1 MPGFLAGSIV
11 SPEAR
16 TTYPSEEHTMTR
28 SGADQPATT
37 SKPTNAQ
44 ERDRRVV
51 GDDARQRLLAAI
63 PVTERQLPLAGIST
77 AVLEGGDGPPVV
89 LLHSSGEFA
98 ALWMRV
104 IPELVTTHRVVVP
117 DLPGHGASEVADGQ
131 LDTDHVVAWLD
142 ALIEHTC
149 PSPPALV
156 GHGLSG
162 AIAARFAIA
171 HPDRLSRLVLVD
183 ALGLDRFEPAP
194 SFGLALHRFMEQPSE
209 HTRDGLFRQC
219 FVDPDGLRQQLGQRW
234 EPLAAYALDRAR
246 TPGQQAALGSLMRQ
260 LGLPAIPP
268 ADLARIVVPTTL
280 IWGRHDLQVQ
290 LPVAEAASTRHGWPL
305 HVIED
310 AGDDSA
316 LEQPR
321 AFLGTLHAALG
332 ALTAEAA
339 RR

>member
-1 MPGFLAGSIV
+1 
-11 SPEAR
+11 
-16 TTYPSEEHTMTR
+16 MTR
-28 SGADQPATT
+28 SGADQPATS
-37 SKPTNAQ
+37 SKPTNVQ
-44 ERDRRVV
+44 EHDRRVD

-63 PVTERQLPLAGIST
+63 PVTERQLRLAGIST

-104 IPELVTTHRVVVP
+104 IPKLVTTHRVVAP

-156 GHGLSG
+156 GHGLGG

-171 HPDRLSRLVLVD
+171 HPDKLSGLVLVD

-194 SFGLALHRFMEQPSE
+194 SFGLALHRFLEQPSE
-209 HTRDGLFRQC
+209 RTRDDLFRQC
-219 FVDPDGLRQQLGQRW
+219 YVDLDGLRQQLGQRW
-234 EPLAAYALDRAR
+234 EPLAAYALERAA
-246 TPGQQAALGSLMRQ
+246 TPGQQAVLGSLMSE
-260 LGLPAIPP
+260 LGLPAILP
-268 ADLARIVVPTTL
+268 ADLARISVATTL
-280 IWGRHDLQVQ
+280 IWGRQDLQAP
-290 LPVAEAASTRHGWPL
+290 LPVAEAASARHGWPL
-305 HVIED
+305 HVIEH
-310 AGDDSA
+310 AGDDPA
-316 LEQPR
+316 FEQPK
-321 AFLGTLHAALG
+321 AFLGALHAVLG

-339 RR
+339 HR

>member
-1 MPGFLAGSIV
+1 MPGFLASSIV
-11 SPEAR
+11 SPEER
-16 TTYPSEEHTMTR
+16 TTSTSEEQAMTR
-28 SGADQPATT
+28 SRTDQPAAM
-37 SKPTNAQ
+37 SRQSAV
-44 ERDRRVV
+44 EEHDRRSP
-51 GDDARQRLLAAI
+51 GDDARQRLLDAI
-63 PVTERQLPLAGIST
+63 PVTERQLRLAGIST

-104 IPELVTTHRVVVP
+104 IPDLVTTHRVVVP
-117 DLPGHGASEVADGQ
+117 DLPGHGASVVADGH

-156 GHGLSG
+156 GHGLGG

-194 SFGLALHRFMEQPSE
+194 SFGLALHRFMEQPTE
-209 HTRDGLFRQC
+209 HTQDEFFRQC
-219 FVDPDGLRQQLGQRW
+219 FVDLDGLRQQLGQSW

-246 TPGQQAALGSLMRQ
+246 TPGMQAALGNLMPQ
-260 LGLPAIPP
+260 LGLPPIPP
-268 ADLARIVVPTTL
+268 ADLARISVPTTL
-280 IWGRHDLQVQ
+280 IWGRHDLQVP
-290 LPVAEAASTRHGWPL
+290 LPVAEAASNRHSGPL
-305 HVIED
+305 HVIEH
-310 AGDDSA
+310 AGDDPA
-316 LEQPR
+316 FEQPQ
-321 AFLGTLHAALG
+321 AFLRTLHAALG
-332 ALTAEAA
+332 TVIGEAG